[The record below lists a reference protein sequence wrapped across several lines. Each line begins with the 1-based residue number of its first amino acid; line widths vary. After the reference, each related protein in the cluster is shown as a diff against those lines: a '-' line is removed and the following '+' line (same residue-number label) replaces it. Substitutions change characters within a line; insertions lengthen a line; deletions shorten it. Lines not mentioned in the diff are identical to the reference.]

1 MLLRLRAGRVGYFV
15 PNFQNSSSQRVNPP
29 TFEQYIPFVFSWI
42 NEYKRLREL
51 DRILAESQFCTI
63 FGAYSLGK
71 LSYPLAGNSLS
82 TNSMAS
88 SLLRKP
94 PSSCPS
100 STAERIFLNC
110 GPGA

>member
-51 DRILAESQFCTI
+51 DRILAESQFLHHFRCI
-63 FGAYSLGK
+63 LARQAVLPSGWKFAFHELHGLVFVAQASFE
-71 LSYPLAGNSLS
+71 LSILY
-82 TNSMAS
+82 
-88 SLLRKP
+88 
-94 PSSCPS
+94 
-100 STAERIFLNC
+100 
-110 GPGA
+110 